1 MCGESRKHGS
11 EGAIGQVPKGNSLAA
26 YPTME
31 QFIKPVEGQNVVKK
45 PRRHSV
51 ACQFRV
57 GL

>member
-1 MCGESRKHGS
+1 
-11 EGAIGQVPKGNSLAA
+11 
-26 YPTME
+26 ME